1 MNVRNC
7 RKCGRIFNY
16 VVGPFLCP
24 ACREA
29 LEADF
34 QRVKEYV
41 REHRGATISQVSE
54 ACEVEISQIHQWLRE
69 ERLELTEDSGI
80 VLQCESCGAAIMC
93 GRYCDK
99 CRREIAMGFKKA
111 VHASQKEVPQPA
123 LKRDRD
129 GDKMRFLNQNQ

>member
-16 VVGPFLCP
+16 VAGPHICP
-24 ACREA
+24 ACRER

-41 REHRGATISQVSE
+41 RENPGAIISEVAE
-54 ACEVEISQIHQWLRE
+54 VCEVEISQIHQWLRE
-69 ERLELTEDSGI
+69 ERLQLTEGSAI
-80 VLQCESCGAAIMC
+80 TLQCETCGAPILS

-99 CRREIAMGFKKA
+99 CRKELTMGLNNIVRSA
-111 VHASQKEVPQPA
+111 ATRQEPVQKGSAQ
-123 LKRDRD
+123 RDK
-129 GDKMRFLNQNQ
+129 DKMRFLNQ

>member
-16 VVGPFLCP
+16 VVGPHICP

-34 QRVKEYV
+34 QRVKEYI
-41 REHRGATISQVSE
+41 RENKGATISQVSE
-54 ACEVEISQIHQWLRE
+54 ECNVEISQIHQWLKD
-69 ERLELTEDSGI
+69 ERLELTEGSAI
-80 VLQCESCGAAIMC
+80 TLQCETCGAPIMS

-99 CRREIAMGFKKA
+99 CRHELAMGLNSV
-111 VHASQKEVPQPA
+111 VHNARKPGSDEGNKVS
-123 LKRDRD
+123 RD
-129 GDKMRFLNQNQ
+129 GDKMRFLNQ

>member
-16 VVGPFLCP
+16 VVGPFICP
-24 ACREA
+24 GCRDA

-41 REHRGATISQVSE
+41 REHKGATINQVAE
-54 ACEVEISQIHQWLRE
+54 ACEVEPSQIHQWLRE
-69 ERLELTEDSGI
+69 ERLELAEGSGI
-80 VLQCESCGAAIMC
+80 VLACELCGAAIMS

-99 CRREIAMGFKKA
+99 CRRDLTMGLKDVVRAAKKEEP
-111 VHASQKEVPQPA
+111 EVKKPV
-123 LKRDRD
+123 RD
-129 GDKMRFLNQNQ
+129 GDKMRYLNK

>member
-16 VVGPFLCP
+16 VVGSPVCP

-34 QRVKEYV
+34 QRVKEYI
-41 REHRGATISQVSE
+41 RQNRGATINQVSE
-54 ACEVEISQIHQWLRE
+54 ECEVEISQIHQWLRE
-69 ERLELTEDSGI
+69 ERLELMEGSSIT
-80 VLQCESCGAAIMC
+80 LQCETCGTAIMS

-99 CRREIAMGFKKA
+99 CRRDLAMGLNNA
-111 VHASQKEVPQPA
+111 VRPA
-123 LKRDRD
+123 QTQEPADAGKSVRDR
-129 GDKMRFLNQNQ
+129 DKMRFLNK